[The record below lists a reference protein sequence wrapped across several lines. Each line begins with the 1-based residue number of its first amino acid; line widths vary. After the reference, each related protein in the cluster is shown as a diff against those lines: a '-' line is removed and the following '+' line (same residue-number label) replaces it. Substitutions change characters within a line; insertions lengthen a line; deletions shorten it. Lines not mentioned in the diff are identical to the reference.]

1 MIPKAMLTTTL
12 EQISELST
20 ETLWEMVK
28 DGLGFPQAETKRLKA
43 LIQQSKSQELSEKEE
58 NELDDLLELQ
68 GKYALL
74 RANTLNELQKRG
86 EDVKGY
92 LNSK

>member
-28 DGLGFPQAETKRLKA
+28 DGLGFPPAESKRLKA
-43 LIQQSKSQELSEKEE
+43 LIKQSKSQELSENEE

-74 RANTLNELQKRG
+74 RANTLNELQERG

>member
-1 MIPKAMLTTTL
+1 MIPKTMLTTRL

-20 ETLWEMVK
+20 EALWEMVK
-28 DGLGFPQAETKRLKA
+28 DGLGFPLAETKRLKT

-58 NELDDLLELQ
+58 KELDDLLELQ

-74 RANTLNELQKRG
+74 RANTLNELQERG
-86 EDVKGY
+86 EDVRGY